1 MKNIKILEY
10 KKNSKFE
17 IEFTNLN
24 EIEGGDKVVLF
35 LKDGDISPLY
45 VYVNDLCRYKIHE
58 GDIQIYL
65 PFCPKTSLLQTIY
78 YNISN
83 TGFHIFCFDSENL
96 DDSDVNFKNILPKWN
111 ILEDNAVLF
120 LSDEDYSRYIEW
132 IDFSKHA
139 PELNNLFINLYP
151 NVDGILDDMI
161 GCKKVSLIIPELHA
175 EDKSCQYHIDNINKV
190 CKELKEKY
198 RVERIELFV
207 SHCFLPKLW
216 HNGVME
222 NKFAFNKQSF
232 TYSDSAIFYHNIYI
246 GYRVLNDN
254 LFKHIDKIT
263 TTNSTGILEV
273 QKSDRLEVVDVI
285 TFFKDNLLNIKQSI

>member
-1 MKNIKILEY
+1 MKNFIELKY
-10 KKNSKFE
+10 HNNSKFE
-17 IEFTNLN
+17 IVFENLT
-24 EIEGGDKVVLF
+24 ELKEDDRYVIFLKEGDVRPLALF
-35 LKDGDISPLY
+35 LQYTTGKLNDVYIPYVTLKQIECLEISACCFTLGE
-45 VYVNDLCRYKIHE
+45 RY
-58 GDIQIYL
+58 
-65 PFCPKTSLLQTIY
+65 CTIY
-78 YNISN
+78 
-83 TGFHIFCFDSENL
+83 TFDSITNFRSNL
-96 DDSDVNFKNILPKWN
+96 KNILPKWN

-175 EDKSCQYHIDNINKV
+175 EDKSCTYHIENINKV

-232 TYSDSAIFYHNIYI
+232 TNSDSAIFYHNIYI

>member
-1 MKNIKILEY
+1 MINFIELKY
-10 KKNSKFE
+10 HKNSKQEIVFE
-17 IEFTNLN
+17 NLEKVKEN
-24 EIEGGDKVVLF
+24 RDKVVLF
-35 LKDGDISPLY
+35 LNGDLSPLFY
-45 VYVNDLCRYKIHE
+45 LGYGIRYKI
-58 GDIQIYL
+58 DSLFIPYL
-65 PFCPKTSLLQTIY
+65 PKIDNLAKIDIMY
-78 YNISN
+78 RD
-83 TGFHIFCFDSENL
+83 GFGQPFAPHIVILDSCFES
-96 DDSDVNFKNILPKWN
+96 DDYFFKLGHKNILPKWN
-111 ILEDNAVLF
+111 IPEDNAVLF

-175 EDKSCQYHIDNINKV
+175 EDKSCQYHIENINKV

-232 TYSDSAIFYHNIYI
+232 TNSDSAIFYHNIYI
-246 GYRVLNDN
+246 DYRVLNDN

-285 TFFKDNLLNIKQSI
+285 TFFK